1 MTGSET
7 KPQEAKNGINSSLA
21 GTWRRRTLVLS
32 VAFVLLMMA
41 TGLVGIVA
49 ARYTTSLYRHA
60 LNRHLLLERELR
72 LTLLAFTTADFQRQ
86 RFLQSQSQEAER
98 EFYAGLDDFYRHLKR
113 LDELAAGEIPASV
126 IHALEEAMEDYRR
139 LAERGMAA
147 GQKGDLQMTEALYR
161 GELAACRQDIFSAGE
176 RIGAAIEAHNQET
189 DRQAVAALRWLA
201 IAKAVLGLA
210 FAAYF
215 GLCVM
220 TFRQVNRLAQELA
233 GARRQVQQ
241 GGIGGKFEELL
252 ALLNARL
259 AELQDV
265 AVRLEEK
272 TRYLRGAVDTL
283 AEGAEQAAGLVMN
296 TTWAAFQ
303 AARDAEA
310 VSAGSVTL
318 SDTASVVTQRIGAET
333 AKLATVLE
341 EVDGLQE
348 TLERACMVL
357 RRLEA
362 AVSEGKELGGFRQ
375 EIAGLAALLNPEGG
389 ATGEAVRRITEALG
403 SFQETLGVLEQ
414 WGEEFRG
421 LMQRLL
427 ALKEQVTGLGAM
439 AEQHT
444 AMVEEVTSSIYVV
457 AQMTEELEA
466 LAARLKGDEG

>member
-1 MTGSET
+1 MMGSET
-7 KPQEAKNGINSSLA
+7 TPQEPKNGGNFPVE
-21 GTWRRRTLVLS
+21 GNWRRRTLALS
-32 VAFVLLMMA
+32 VAFVVLMVA
-41 TGLVGIVA
+41 TGVVGIVA

-72 LTLLAFTTADFQRQ
+72 LTLLAFTAADFQRQ
-86 RFLQSQSQEAER
+86 RFLQSRSQEVER

-113 LDELAAGEIPASV
+113 LEELAAGEISV
-126 IHALEEAMEDYRR
+126 GVVHALEEAVEDYRR
-139 LAERGMAA
+139 LTEKGMAA
-147 GQKGDLQMTEALYR
+147 GQKSDRQLMEDHYR
-161 GELAACRQDIFSAGE
+161 GELAACRQEIFSAAE
-176 RIGAAIEAHNQET
+176 RIGAAIEVHNQET
-189 DRQAVAALRWLA
+189 DRRAVAALRWLA
-201 IAKAVLGLA
+201 VAKGVLGLS

-215 GLCVM
+215 GFCII

-233 GARRQVQQ
+233 GARQQLQQ
-241 GGIGGKFEELL
+241 GGISSKFEQLL
-252 ALLNARL
+252 TLLNARL
-259 AELQDV
+259 AELRDV
-265 AVRLEEK
+265 AARLGEK

-283 AEGAEQAAGLVMN
+283 AEGAEQAAGLMMN

-318 SDTASVVTQRIGAET
+318 SDTASIVTQRIGAET
-333 AKLATVLE
+333 AKLTTVLE
-341 EVDGLQE
+341 EVAGLQE

-403 SFQETLGVLEQ
+403 SFRETLGVLEQ

-427 ALKEQVTGLGAM
+427 SLKEQVTSLGAM

-444 AMVEEVTSSIYVV
+444 AMVEEVTSSIYII